1 MDDCVSETRMPAC
14 AIPPKTGLGDL
25 TDMDKT
31 KPSVERETS
40 REQTPKNVSSGGM
53 LCRMGISQS
62 VDLSVTE
69 TSFTFA
75 SVSVSK
81 SMQVVGTSR
90 CRKHRCKYL
99 LKNSQNV
106 TGVKLEDAI
115 PAPSLFIKDR
125 LSMTDQSGSRQCL
138 NISAFSFLHTFS
150 VSLPGSKYSA
160 TTGTRAVHWKADKKQ
175 T

>member
-25 TDMDKT
+25 RDMDKT

-40 REQTPKNVSSGGM
+40 REQTPKDASSEGM
-53 LCRMGISQS
+53 LYRMGISQI
-62 VDLSVTE
+62 VDFSVTE

-75 SVSVSK
+75 FVSESK

-99 LKNSQNV
+99 SKSSQNV

-115 PAPSLFIKDR
+115 PAPSLFIKVR
-125 LSMTDQSGSRQCL
+125 LSMTDHSAAGSVL
-138 NISAFSFLHTFS
+138 TFLLFPSCTLFL
-150 VSLPGSKYSA
+150 SLFRVIILGNDRNSRRSPES
-160 TTGTRAVHWKADKKQ
+160 
-175 T
+175 